1 MPPKNEKVV
10 SLYFFSIQKT
20 EINSRYEFLNWV
32 VSKAHLYEKLVEKQ
46 FNTHIFLLVT
56 IVSSKC
62 VS

>member
-1 MPPKNEKVV
+1 MKKWCHYN
-10 SLYFFSIQKT
+10 FSIQRT

-56 IVSSKC
+56 IVSS
-62 VS
+62 